1 MNPYDRSDRP
11 KTAVNEPY
19 DRSDESKT
27 IVNVPYDRSDE
38 SKTIVNV
45 SYDRSDDIKTAV
57 NMSYDRSDETKTAV
71 NEPYDRSDESK
82 TIVKMSYDRSDGTKT
97 IVNVSY
103 DRSDEKKIAVNEPY
117 DRSDT
122 SKIAVNEPYD
132 RSDGTKTI
140 VEATITHKNNTI
152 MTQQINNISLTHLTL
167 GLHLDFHYRV
177 NKLINSIGAD
187 ALHIAPQAT
196 QYASLLEQEEIILNR
211 KTAYVSSFKLRD
223 VNRKCDNGVGVL
235 MQVINAYRTAL
246 IPEKRKAAQ
255 ALAPI
260 TPPPKGRG
268 DHGYRPQTREV
279 RCMLDALATEPARTH
294 LATLSLTDD
303 VEMLRQANAL
313 FDAALNGK
321 LQEEVERTAQNALD
335 THELRS
341 SLDQAYAAIVQV
353 VNAYAVVQSTPQIE
367 DFIIQVNATISLTK
381 HAER

>member
-1 MNPYDRSDRP
+1 MSDDRSDET
-11 KTAVNEPY
+11 KTTVNMPY
-19 DRSDESKT
+19 DRSDETKNA
-27 IVNVPYDRSDE
+27 VNMSYDRSDE
-38 SKTIVNV
+38 T
-45 SYDRSDDIKTAV
+45 KTAV
-57 NMSYDRSDETKTAV
+57 NAPYDRSDETKTAV
-71 NEPYDRSDESK
+71 NEPYDRSDETK
-82 TIVKMSYDRSDGTKT
+82 TMVNEPYDRSDKTKT
-97 IVNVSY
+97 
-103 DRSDEKKIAVNEPY
+103 AVNEPY
-117 DRSDT
+117 DRSD
-122 SKIAVNEPYD
+122 KA
-132 RSDGTKTI
+132 KTAA
-140 VEATITHKNNTI
+140 EATITHKNNTI

-187 ALHIAPQAT
+187 ALHIAPQAI

-255 ALAPI
+255 ALAAI
-260 TPPPKGRG
+260 TAPFKGCG
-268 DHGYRPQTREV
+268 DHGYRTQTREV
-279 RCMLDALATEPARTH
+279 SCMLDVLDTEPAHTH

-341 SLDQAYAAIVQV
+341 SLDQAYAAIVKV

>member
-1 MNPYDRSDRP
+1 MSYDRSDEPKTAVNMSYDRSDTS

-19 DRSDESKT
+19 DRSDET
-27 IVNVPYDRSDE
+27 
-38 SKTIVNV
+38 
-45 SYDRSDDIKTAV
+45 KTAV

-71 NEPYDRSDESK
+71 NEAYDRSDETK
-82 TIVKMSYDRSDGTKT
+82 TAVNMSYDRSDETKT
-97 IVNVSY
+97 AVNMSD
-103 DRSDEKKIAVNEPY
+103 DRSDETKTAVNEPY

-122 SKIAVNEPYD
+122 SKTAVNEAYD
-132 RSDGTKTI
+132 RSDTSKTA
-140 VEATITHKNNTI
+140 VNELYDRSDRPKTAAEATITHKNNTI
-152 MTQQINNISLTHLTL
+152 MTQQINSIPLSHLTL

-187 ALHIAPQAT
+187 ALHIVPQAT

-235 MQVINAYRTAL
+235 MQVINGYKKAL

-255 ALAPI
+255 ALAAI
-260 TPPPKGRG
+260 TAPFKGCG
-268 DHGYRPQTREV
+268 DHGYRTQTREV
-279 RCMLDALATEPARTH
+279 SCMLDVLDTEPARTH

-303 VEMLRQANAL
+303 VEMLRQANAQ

-335 THELRS
+335 THELRT
-341 SLDQAYAAIVQV
+341 SLDQAYAAIVKV

-367 DFIIQVNATISLTK
+367 DFITQVNATISLTK

>member
-1 MNPYDRSDRP
+1 
-11 KTAVNEPY
+11 
-19 DRSDESKT
+19 
-27 IVNVPYDRSDE
+27 
-38 SKTIVNV
+38 
-45 SYDRSDDIKTAV
+45 
-57 NMSYDRSDETKTAV
+57 
-71 NEPYDRSDESK
+71 
-82 TIVKMSYDRSDGTKT
+82 
-97 IVNVSY
+97 
-103 DRSDEKKIAVNEPY
+103 
-117 DRSDT
+117 
-122 SKIAVNEPYD
+122 
-132 RSDGTKTI
+132 
-140 VEATITHKNNTI
+140 

-235 MQVINAYRTAL
+235 MQVINGYKKAL

-255 ALAPI
+255 ALAAI
-260 TPPPKGRG
+260 TAPFKGCG
-268 DHGYRPQTREV
+268 DHGYRTQTREV
-279 RCMLDALATEPARTH
+279 SCMLDVLDTEPARTH

-303 VEMLRQANAL
+303 VEMLRQANAQ

-335 THELRS
+335 THELRT
-341 SLDQAYAAIVQV
+341 SLDQAYAAIVKV

-367 DFIIQVNATISLTK
+367 DFITQVNATISLTK

>member
-1 MNPYDRSDRP
+1 
-11 KTAVNEPY
+11 
-19 DRSDESKT
+19 
-27 IVNVPYDRSDE
+27 
-38 SKTIVNV
+38 
-45 SYDRSDDIKTAV
+45 
-57 NMSYDRSDETKTAV
+57 
-71 NEPYDRSDESK
+71 
-82 TIVKMSYDRSDGTKT
+82 MSYDRSDGTKT
-97 IVNVSY
+97 IVNVSDDRSDETKTEVNMSY
-103 DRSDEKKIAVNEPY
+103 DRSDETKTIVNMSDDRSNETKTIVNVSY
-117 DRSDT
+117 DRSDET
-122 SKIAVNEPYD
+122 KTAVNEPYD

-187 ALHIAPQAT
+187 ALHIATQAI
-196 QYASLLEQEEIILNR
+196 QYASLLKQEEIILNR

-255 ALAPI
+255 ALAAI
-260 TPPPKGRG
+260 TAPFKGCG
-268 DHGYRPQTREV
+268 DHGYRTQTREV
-279 RCMLDALATEPARTH
+279 SCMLDVLDTEPARTH

-341 SLDQAYAAIVQV
+341 SLDQAYAAIVKV

>member
-1 MNPYDRSDRP
+1 
-11 KTAVNEPY
+11 
-19 DRSDESKT
+19 
-27 IVNVPYDRSDE
+27 
-38 SKTIVNV
+38 
-45 SYDRSDDIKTAV
+45 
-57 NMSYDRSDETKTAV
+57 MSYDRSDETKTAV

-82 TIVKMSYDRSDGTKT
+82 TIVKM
-97 IVNVSY
+97 SY

-255 ALAPI
+255 ALAAI
-260 TPPPKGRG
+260 TAPFKGCG
-268 DHGYRPQTREV
+268 DHGYRTQTREV
-279 RCMLDALATEPARTH
+279 SCMLDVLDTEPARTH

-321 LQEEVERTAQNALD
+321 LQEEVERTAQNTLD
-335 THELRS
+335 THKLRT
-341 SLDQAYAAIVQV
+341 SLDQAYAAIVKV